1 MTRFHHLLLTVLC
14 IFPTLCSAA
23 ALPLQGAGIYQRLQN
38 DVYLARVYHASGEP
52 QHWLQAAQPL
62 RLEIQLLAEDWSQRR
77 FYRLWNEGLAINLS
91 EQQLQQHLTDISRF
105 SRSTRGDLLQG
116 DVLVISNETGST
128 RVSLNQ
134 QLLLTLDNPDFVRL
148 LLTTWIG
155 KFPQSPGLRNDLLA
169 ADVSQRQQLL
179 ARYPQPIVNP
189 ERQQQIRDWFQPLAV
204 ASEAS
209 LPGVAP
215 STVAAPVAARPV
227 VAEPV
232 AAEPIV
238 ARTVVARTV
247 VAAPVVAE
255 PEPVAALTS
264 SENKTQQTR
273 QADKIRQQQQ
283 RQARLQAKAERL
295 QQQQAEQEALAA
307 RRIQAQAS
315 YYRQLL
321 RQANSQVQYPQRAMR
336 RRQQGTVR
344 VSLALTP
351 SGELVS
357 SVVSESSDIQLL
369 DRAALAAAQRA
380 QPYPA
385 LPDILATEGLLE
397 FDIPFK
403 FVLVN

>member
-1 MTRFHHLLLTVLC
+1 MTRFHYLLITVLF
-14 IFPTLCSAA
+14 ILPTLCSAA

-105 SRSTRGDLLQG
+105 SRAPRGELLQG
-116 DVLVISNETGST
+116 DVLVISNETGNT

-148 LLTTWIG
+148 LLATWIG

-179 ARYPQPIVNP
+179 ARYPQPIANP

-209 LPGVAP
+209 LPVVAQ
-215 STVAAPVAARPV
+215 STVAAPVVARS
-227 VAEPV
+227 VAEPAV
-232 AAEPIV
+232 
-238 ARTVVARTV
+238 TK
-247 VAAPVVAE
+247 PVVAE
-255 PEPVAALTS
+255 PEPAVTKPVVAALTS
-264 SENKTQQTR
+264 SVNKTQQAR

-283 RQARLQAKAERL
+283 RQARLQAEAERL
-295 QQQQAEQEALAA
+295 QQQQAEQEALEA
-307 RRIQAQAS
+307 RRIQAQAR

-385 LPDILATEGLLE
+385 LPDILAADGPLE

>member
-1 MTRFHHLLLTVLC
+1 MTRFHHLLITVLF

-105 SRSTRGDLLQG
+105 SRAPRGELLQG
-116 DVLVISNETGST
+116 DVLVISNETGNT

-148 LLTTWIG
+148 LLATWIG

-189 ERQQQIRDWFQPLAV
+189 GRQQQIRDWFQPPA
-204 ASEAS
+204 EAS
-209 LPGVAP
+209 LP
-215 STVAAPVAARPV
+215 V
-227 VAEPV
+227 VAQST
-232 AAEPIV
+232 A
-238 ARTVVARTV
+238 
-247 VAAPVVAE
+247 AAPVVARSAVTK
-255 PEPVAALTS
+255 PVVAALTS
-264 SENKTQQTR
+264 SVNKTQQAR

-283 RQARLQAKAERL
+283 RQARLQAEAERL
-295 QQQQAEQEALAA
+295 QQQQAEQEAQEALEALEA
-307 RRIQAQAS
+307 RRIQAQAR

-385 LPDILATEGLLE
+385 LPDILAADGPLE

>member
-1 MTRFHHLLLTVLC
+1 
-14 IFPTLCSAA
+14 
-23 ALPLQGAGIYQRLQN
+23 
-38 DVYLARVYHASGEP
+38 
-52 QHWLQAAQPL
+52 
-62 RLEIQLLAEDWSQRR
+62 
-77 FYRLWNEGLAINLS
+77 
-91 EQQLQQHLTDISRF
+91 
-105 SRSTRGDLLQG
+105 
-116 DVLVISNETGST
+116 
-128 RVSLNQ
+128 
-134 QLLLTLDNPDFVRL
+134 
-148 LLTTWIG
+148 
-155 KFPQSPGLRNDLLA
+155 
-169 ADVSQRQQLL
+169 LL

-189 ERQQQIRDWFQPLAV
+189 GRQQQIRDWFQPPA
-204 ASEAS
+204 EAS
-209 LPGVAP
+209 LPAVAQ
-215 STVAAPVAARPV
+215 STVAAPV
-227 VAEPV
+227 
-232 AAEPIV
+232 V
-238 ARTVVARTV
+238 ARS
-247 VAAPVVAE
+247 VVAE
-255 PEPVAALTS
+255 PEPAVTKPVVAALTS
-264 SENKTQQTR
+264 SVNKTQQAR

-283 RQARLQAKAERL
+283 RQARMQAEAERL
-295 QQQQAEQEALAA
+295 QQQQAEQEALEA
-307 RRIQAQAS
+307 RRIQAQAR

>member
-1 MTRFHHLLLTVLC
+1 MTRFHHLLITVLF

-38 DVYLARVYHASGEP
+38 DVYLARVYHTSGEP

-105 SRSTRGDLLQG
+105 SRAPRGELLQG
-116 DVLVISNETGST
+116 DVLVISNETGNT
-128 RVSLNQ
+128 LVSLNQ
-134 QLLLTLDNPDFVRL
+134 QPLLTLDNPDFVRL
-148 LLTTWIG
+148 LLATWIG

-169 ADVSQRQQLL
+169 ADVSQREQLL

-189 ERQQQIRDWFQPLAV
+189 GRQQQIRDWFQLPA
-204 ASEAS
+204 EAS
-209 LPGVAP
+209 LPAVAQ
-215 STVAAPVAARPV
+215 STVAAPV
-227 VAEPV
+227 
-232 AAEPIV
+232 V
-238 ARTVVARTV
+238 ARSVVT
-247 VAAPVVAE
+247 E
-255 PEPVAALTS
+255 PEPAVTKPVVAALTS
-264 SENKTQQTR
+264 SVNKTQQAR

-283 RQARLQAKAERL
+283 RQARLQAEAERL
-295 QQQQAEQEALAA
+295 QQQQAEQEALEA
-307 RRIQAQAS
+307 RRIQAQAR

-385 LPDILATEGLLE
+385 LPDILAADGPLE

>member
-1 MTRFHHLLLTVLC
+1 MTRFHHLLITVLF

-52 QHWLQAAQPL
+52 QDWLQAAQPL

-105 SRSTRGDLLQG
+105 SRAPRGELLQG
-116 DVLVISNETGST
+116 DVLVISNETGNT
-128 RVSLNQ
+128 RVSLDQ
-134 QLLLTLDNPDFVRL
+134 QPLLTLDNPDFVRL
-148 LLTTWIG
+148 LLATWIG

-169 ADVSQRQQLL
+169 ADVSQREQLL

-189 ERQQQIRDWFQPLAV
+189 GRQQQIRDWFQPPAV
-204 ASEAS
+204 AQ
-209 LPGVAP
+209 
-215 STVAAPVAARPV
+215 STVAAPVIARSV
-227 VAEPV
+227 VAEP
-232 AAEPIV
+232 EPAV
-238 ARTVVARTV
+238 TK
-247 VAAPVVAE
+247 PVVAE

-264 SENKTQQTR
+264 SVNKTQQAR

-283 RQARLQAKAERL
+283 RQARLQAEAERL
-295 QQQQAEQEALAA
+295 QQQQAEQEALEA
-307 RRIQAQAS
+307 RRIQAQAR

-385 LPDILATEGLLE
+385 LPDILAADGPLE

>member
-1 MTRFHHLLLTVLC
+1 MTRFHHLLITVLF

-105 SRSTRGDLLQG
+105 SRAPRGELLQG
-116 DVLVISNETGST
+116 DVLVISNETGNT
-128 RVSLNQ
+128 LVSLNQ

-148 LLTTWIG
+148 LLATWIG

-169 ADVSQRQQLL
+169 ADVSQREQLL

-189 ERQQQIRDWFQPLAV
+189 GRQQQIRDWFQPPA
-204 ASEAS
+204 EAS
-209 LPGVAP
+209 LPAVAQ
-215 STVAAPVAARPV
+215 STVAAPVVARSVVARSV
-227 VAEPV
+227 VAEP
-232 AAEPIV
+232 EPAV
-238 ARTVVARTV
+238 TK
-247 VAAPVVAE
+247 PVVAE
-255 PEPVAALTS
+255 PEPAVTKPVVAALTS
-264 SENKTQQTR
+264 SVNKTQQAR
-273 QADKIRQQQQ
+273 QADRIRQQQQ
-283 RQARLQAKAERL
+283 RQARLQAEAERL
-295 QQQQAEQEALAA
+295 QQQQAEQEALEA
-307 RRIQAQAS
+307 RRIQAQAR

-385 LPDILATEGLLE
+385 LPDILAADGPLE